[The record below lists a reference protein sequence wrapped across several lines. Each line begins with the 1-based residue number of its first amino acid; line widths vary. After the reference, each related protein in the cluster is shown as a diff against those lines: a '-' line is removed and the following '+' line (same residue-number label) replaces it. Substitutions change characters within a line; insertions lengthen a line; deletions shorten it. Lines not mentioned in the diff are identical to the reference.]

1 MAGNRMVIIGGDAAG
16 MSAAAKI
23 RREQPQREILVL
35 EKTAYTSYSACGIPY
50 WLGGLVESAENL
62 VVRSPEVFRRDY
74 DIDVR
79 TGHEVREIDP
89 VAQRLLIRGADGRE
103 FREAYDQLLIATGA
117 HPFCPDLPGSGAS
130 GIFGL
135 STLASGERLAEFL
148 EGEHPRRAVVVGG
161 GYIGLEMAE
170 ALVRRK
176 LEVALIDRN
185 SEVMNTL
192 DPEMGALVSAALRE
206 VGVALYLGEELRE
219 FRVSG
224 SRVTGVV
231 TSQRELPADVV
242 ILGMGVRPNAALAA
256 AAGLEL
262 GVKGAIK
269 VDGRMQT
276 GDPNIWA
283 AGDCVASVHRLTGKP
298 TYIALGTVANKQG
311 VVAGINLAGGQAWF
325 PGVMGTAVSKICRVE
340 VARTGLQEKELQA
353 LGIGFITA
361 KIEAQ
366 TRAHY
371 FPGAGPMTVKLL
383 AEAGSGRLLGA
394 QIVGEEGAAK
404 RIDIVAT
411 ALTAGMT
418 AADLVDLDLSYAPP
432 YSPVWDPVQTAA
444 RQLVGQR
451 GESGQGPSAG
461 RSAGG

>member
-1 MAGNRMVIIGGDAAG
+1 MAGNRVVVIGGDAAG

-23 RREQPQREILVL
+23 RREEPRREILVL
-35 EKTAYTSYSACGIPY
+35 ERTDHTSYSACGIPY
-50 WLGGLVESAENL
+50 WLGGLVENAESL

-74 DIDVR
+74 DIEVK
-79 TGHEVREIDP
+79 TGHEVRAIDP
-89 VAQRLLIRGADGRE
+89 VAQRLLVRTAEGRE
-103 FREAYDQLLIATGA
+103 CREAYDQLLIATGA
-117 HPFCPDLPGSGAS
+117 HPFCPDLPGSDAR

-135 STLASGERLAEFL
+135 STLASGERLATFIEK
-148 EGEHPRRAVVVGG
+148 ERPRRAVVIGG

-176 LEVALIDRN
+176 LEVALVDRN
-185 SEVMNTL
+185 PEVMNTL
-192 DPEMGALVSAALRE
+192 DPEMGALVSAALQE
-206 VGVALYLGEELRE
+206 VGVALYRGEELLE
-219 FRVSG
+219 FQVSA

-231 TSQRELPADVV
+231 TNARQLPADIV
-242 ILGMGVRPNAALAA
+242 ILGMGVRPNAGLAA

-262 GVKGAIK
+262 GVNGAIN

-298 TYIALGTVANKQG
+298 IYIALGTVANKQG
-311 VVAGINLAGGQAWF
+311 LVAGINLAGGQAWF
-325 PGVMGTAVSKICRVE
+325 PGVMGTAVSKICQVE
-340 VARTGLQEKELQA
+340 VARTGLQERELQE
-353 LGIGFITA
+353 LSIDFISA
-361 KIEAQ
+361 RIEAR

-371 FPGAGPMTVKLL
+371 YPGAGPITVKLL

-394 QIVGEEGAAK
+394 QIVGHEGAAK

-444 RQLVGQR
+444 RQL
-451 GESGQGPSAG
+451 AG
-461 RSAGG
+461 